1 MDDKASMLA
10 EREKAKKHK
19 TFNEIE
25 KRKVGIFSIT
35 YPPPLTL
42 FSSFSETWASA
53 AARKVPLPRNLK
65 PFSRAT
71 SNPSPAQPQT
81 LLPRNLKP
89 FSRATSNPSPAQAQT
104 PASPSSVT
112 LLMQAQWRMKSACSG
127 KWAATEVRR
136 SPFI

>member
-71 SNPSPAQPQT
+71 PNPSPAQPQT

-89 FSRATSNPSPAQAQT
+89 FSRTSSNPRLTELSNPSDAGTVEDEKRVLRQ
-104 PASPSSVT
+104 
-112 LLMQAQWRMKSACSG
+112 MG
-127 KWAATEVRR
+127 GN
-136 SPFI
+136 